1 MNFWTLEFMGTAE
14 CKLKAIDAASG
25 DLLYE
30 GTYTGHYNEK
40 SAGGYEGSWQRV
52 MNQAL
57 ARLVESIAMDDALT
71 QALSARQPVAA
82 AE

>member
-1 MNFWTLEFMGTAE
+1 
-14 CKLKAIDAASG
+14 
-25 DLLYE
+25 
-30 GTYTGHYNEK
+30 
-40 SAGGYEGSWQRV
+40 